1 MIHLFSFL
9 YLYLSLQEYKKLATG
24 VKQQNKKVL
33 QIKRWNNRENW
44 RFDLIYLQ
52 EFYAAAS

>member
-33 QIKRWNNRENW
+33 QIKHWKNRENW
-44 RFDLIYLQ
+44 RFDFIYPQ
-52 EFYAAAS
+52 EFHAAAS